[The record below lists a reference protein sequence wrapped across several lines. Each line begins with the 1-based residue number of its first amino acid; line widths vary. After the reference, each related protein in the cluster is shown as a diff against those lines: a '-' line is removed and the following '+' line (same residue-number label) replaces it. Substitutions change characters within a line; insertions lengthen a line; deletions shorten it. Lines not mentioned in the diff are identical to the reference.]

1 MTDFYGGNN
10 YEPLSFVPMT
20 ANDEKEL
27 AEIAEAAIKAAER
40 ERDGDGGR
48 TLIELQHL
56 ARQARS
62 FIPTR
67 TPAALP
73 TTTDKANATRPFTL
87 EARPGMGRL
96 WIRDRRGVRP
106 FRPNVDNPEDAF
118 EI

>member
-1 MTDFYGGNN
+1 MPDFYGANN
-10 YEPLSFVPMT
+10 YEPLPFNPMT
-20 ANDEKEL
+20 ANEEKEL
-27 AEIAEAAIKAAER
+27 TDIAEAAIKAAER
-40 ERDGDGGR
+40 DRDGDGGR
-48 TLIELQHL
+48 TLIELQRL

-67 TPAALP
+67 TPIVLP

-87 EARPGMGRL
+87 DARPGLGRL

-106 FRPNVDNPEDAF
+106 FRPGIDNPDDAF